1 MNRKATFLWSAG
13 PCSGSSDA
21 KCFMLS
27 CTMLIHLSGKS
38 HNQNRTRGTRDLRP
52 SMVRLTIRNSWHS
65 SCQAF
70 VLKIQDFNRF
80 QSNNSSSTG
89 GMGNLLL
96 LLLRHLFCTG
106 MPSMKAPLTP
116 AVCRTSSGNS
126 PQSGAQGSAAKVLQF
141 YSFFPHFPKHRGWNV
156 SRILLDVHV
165 FQECYAYDY
174 AAIDQRRGPAWSIHS
189 WFIPVMG
196 HKNCFSLT
204 RVAACCSFQSCR
216 VPGFPSPRSI
226 DKTQQALPAL
236 LLGYHSRQ
244 VALMKVSHGPSR
256 PTALLICA
264 GVQHSDMVRH
274 STIVLP
280 AYRFNIFGMDLH
292 HPSKRVFG
300 QETS

>member
-1 MNRKATFLWSAG
+1 
-13 PCSGSSDA
+13 
-21 KCFMLS
+21 
-27 CTMLIHLSGKS
+27 
-38 HNQNRTRGTRDLRP
+38 
-52 SMVRLTIRNSWHS
+52 
-65 SCQAF
+65 
-70 VLKIQDFNRF
+70 
-80 QSNNSSSTG
+80 
-89 GMGNLLL
+89 MGNLLL
-96 LLLRHLFCTG
+96 LLVLRHLFCTG
-106 MPSMKAPLTP
+106 MPSMKPPLTP
-116 AVCRTSSGNS
+116 AVCRTSSGCWA
-126 PQSGAQGSAAKVLQF
+126 PQQSGAQGSAAKVLQF
-141 YSFFPHFPKHRGWNV
+141 YSFFSHFPKHRGWNV

-174 AAIDQRRGPAWSIHS
+174 AANDQRRGPAWSIHS

-204 RVAACCSFQSCR
+204 RVAARCSFQSYR
-216 VPGFPSPRSI
+216 VPEFPSPRSI
-226 DKTQQALPAL
+226 DKTQL